1 MVKEAAPAPARE
13 REKRKA
19 NLSGIDELM
28 ASDPQDLVDSDLCA
42 GFLLGFVE
50 SSFRR
55 ISFRASSNTPFSIFY
70 T

>member
-28 ASDPQDLVDSDLCA
+28 ASDPQDLVDSDLCG
-42 GFLLGFVE
+42 GF
-50 SSFRR
+50 
-55 ISFRASSNTPFSIFY
+55 
-70 T
+70 

>member
-28 ASDPQDLVDSDLCA
+28 ASDPQDLVDSDLCG
-42 GFLLGFVE
+42 GFLTWICGIE
-50 SSFRR
+50 
-55 ISFRASSNTPFSIFY
+55 FSKDFI
-70 T
+70 

>member
-28 ASDPQDLVDSDLCA
+28 ASDPQDFGGLRSMC
-42 GFLLGFVE
+42 GFFTWICGIE
-50 SSFRR
+50 
-55 ISFRASSNTPFSIFY
+55 FSKDFI
-70 T
+70 